1 MGIDLVTLL
10 SQLVVLL
17 VSLSVHESAHA
28 WTADR
33 LGDPTAKELGR
44 ISFNPLVHA
53 DFFGTFLFPLM
64 GFMSAQL
71 GGPGIIFGWA
81 KPVPVNTARLLN
93 PRRDHMLVAA
103 AGPASNLL
111 IAGGLL
117 LVLGFMKSTSSSM
130 ELLLNQVVRGV
141 APGGGV
147 LVLLLSM
154 AYFGVMINLIL
165 AIFNM
170 LPVAPLDGA
179 AVVSGLLPQS
189 LAPAYDAL
197 QNYGFVILIGLLYL
211 GVPRYLF
218 NPVIG
223 YVQSFL
229 VF

>member
-1 MGIDLVTLL
+1 MDIDLAALV
-10 SQLVVLL
+10 SSLVVLL

-33 LGDPTAKELGR
+33 LGDPTARHLGR

-64 GFMSAQL
+64 GFMF
-71 GGPGIIFGWA
+71 GGIIFGWA

-93 PRRDHMLVAA
+93 PRRDYMLVAA
-103 AGPASNLL
+103 AGPVSNLL
-111 IAGGLL
+111 MAGGLL
-117 LVLGFMKSTSSSM
+117 VVLGFLKSTSSSM

-141 APGGGV
+141 ASGNGIV
-147 LVLLLSM
+147 VLLLSM

-170 LPVAPLDGA
+170 IPVAPLDGA
-179 AVVSGLLPQS
+179 AVLSGLLPHS
-189 LAPAYDAL
+189 LAQAFDAL
-197 QNYGFVILIGLLYL
+197 QNYGIVILIGLLYL
-211 GVPRYLF
+211 GIPGYLF
-218 NPVIG
+218 SPVIG
-223 YVQSFL
+223 FVQSFL